1 MATCSNQEIHVNDIG
16 TAFEVTLEDCGTVV
30 DLTGVISIE
39 YNFTDPQ
46 GNNEVKSGALLTDGT
61 DGKVVY
67 TLQSGDLDEAGI
79 WKLQVKVQLPT
90 GTWNSNIEKFRVY
103 PNL

>member
-16 TAFEVTLEDCGTVV
+16 TAFEVTLEDCGVIV
-30 DLTGVISIE
+30 DLSGAISIT
-39 YNFTDPQ
+39 FTFSDPQ
-46 GNNEVKSGALLTDGT
+46 GNNSAKVGALLTDGT

-67 TLQSGDLDEAGI
+67 TIQALDLDEAGI
-79 WKLQVKVQLPT
+79 WKLQVTVELPT